1 VKKEE
6 AQKRLAEYQ
15 ELIAK
20 AQANQDLSD
29 DELQAT
35 LLELEK
41 QAKGIKRELKEIE
54 ERMGELA
61 G

>member
-1 VKKEE
+1 MKKEE

>member
-1 VKKEE
+1 MKKEE
-6 AQKRLAEYQ
+6 AQKRLAKYQ

-41 QAKGIKRELKEIE
+41 QAKGIEGELKEIE
-54 ERMGELA
+54 ERMGELV